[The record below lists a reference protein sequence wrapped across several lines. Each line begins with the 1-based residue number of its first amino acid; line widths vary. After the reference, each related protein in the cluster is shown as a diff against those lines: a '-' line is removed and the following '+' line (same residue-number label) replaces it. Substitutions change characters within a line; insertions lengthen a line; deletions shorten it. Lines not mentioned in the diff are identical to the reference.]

1 MSCHRR
7 ARSDFPVGVKL
18 QILSDLHL
26 EFGPADLATT
36 DADVIVLAGDI
47 APGLAGWELAQT
59 IFPGHPVVYVAGNHE
74 YYGQALPQLTEDLK
88 RATQGSHVHFLD
100 NQEVVLQGARFLG
113 CTLWTDFRVLGEAMQ
128 QEAQEIAAVCMND
141 YRVVKDSRTDSPLR
155 PDATRA
161 LHLESR
167 AWLEQ
172 ALATPFNGPTVVV
185 THHAPSL
192 RSIDPLFRGDPV
204 SAAYASNLESLMG
217 QERVVL
223 WVHGHTHRSTHYDVK
238 GTQVVSNQRGYPEQR
253 HTGFKPGLVMEV

>member
-1 MSCHRR
+1 M
-7 ARSDFPVGVKL
+7 GVKL

-26 EFGPADLATT
+26 EFGSTDLAAT
-36 DADVIVLAGDI
+36 DAEVIVLAGDI
-47 APGLAGWELAQT
+47 APGLAGLEVAQSV
-59 IFPGHPVVYVAGNHE
+59 FAGRPVVYVAGNHE

-88 RATQGSHVHFLD
+88 RATQGSPVHFLD
-100 NQEVVLQGARFLG
+100 NQEVVLEGVRFLG
-113 CTLWTDFRVLGEAMQ
+113 CTLWTDFRLFGEAMQ
-128 QEAQEIAAVCMND
+128 QEVRKIAAVCMND
-141 YRVVKDSRTDSPLR
+141 YRVVKDSRTDNPLR
-155 PDATRA
+155 PDATLA

-172 ALATPFNGPTVVV
+172 ALATHFDGSTVVV

-217 QERVVL
+217 QERAVL
-223 WVHGHTHRSTHYDVK
+223 WVHGHTHRSTHYEVK

-253 HTGFKPGLVMEV
+253 HTGFKPGLVKEV